1 MNQEYKMNGS
11 EKFMG
16 VLLILVMALIPLICK
31 VAVVPV
37 SVDEY
42 NVVRSSAS
50 VTDVFSYYKS
60 VLLLWQWHFKFWDRT
75 ALL

>member
-1 MNQEYKMNGS
+1 MNGS

-37 SVDEY
+37 SVE
-42 NVVRSSAS
+42 NTMLCVHR
-50 VTDVFSYYKS
+50 
-60 VLLLWQWHFKFWDRT
+60 L
-75 ALL
+75 ALLMFLAITSQYL

>member
-1 MNQEYKMNGS
+1 MNGS

-50 VTDVFSYYKS
+50 VTDVFSY
-60 VLLLWQWHFKFWDRT
+60 
-75 ALL
+75 

>member
-1 MNQEYKMNGS
+1 MNKEYKMNGS

-42 NVVRSSAS
+42 NVVRHR
-50 VTDVFSYYKS
+50 
-60 VLLLWQWHFKFWDRT
+60 L
-75 ALL
+75 ALLMFLAITSQYL